1 LAEQL
6 AQEHKKLK
14 NQVRFIKMVIN
25 KELIV
30 SNRKRAELIEEM
42 FQKGIVLVID
52 LVDQKKKIQFM
63 FENIKTLQSIREI
76 DISIPN
82 NFVI

>member
-1 LAEQL
+1 
-6 AQEHKKLK
+6 
-14 NQVRFIKMVIN
+14 MVIN

>member
-30 SNRKRAELIEEM
+30 SNRKRAELIKEM
-42 FQKGIVLVID
+42 FQKGIVLLLEVR
-52 LVDQKKKIQFM
+52 QKETRIH
-63 FENIKTLQSIREI
+63 
-76 DISIPN
+76 
-82 NFVI
+82 V